1 MKQETQR
8 TSDGP
13 LASPEMTIFY
23 ASTPEFRVSGLP
35 SAPSPVYPSE
45 FSGPRNGPLPGAS
58 MGPRAQY
65 RYFVVSNRLR
75 GRWECHDDRGVSSR
89 RNDIAEKT
97 KYRVIDRPAPGQ
109 VRLIDDEGGQV
120 GIVQLNEALE
130 MAQEK
135 DLDLVE
141 MNPNADPP
149 LCKLMDFGK
158 FKYDQSK
165 SSKQVQKVR
174 KIKEVK
180 LRPKTE
186 KHDFDVKLR
195 RVRGFLEEGHK
206 VLVTMVFKGR
216 EQRHPDLGREVL
228 MRFYADLEELAK
240 MEREPLQ
247 EARNRMAM
255 VLAKKK

>member
-1 MKQETQR
+1 M
-8 TSDGP
+8 
-13 LASPEMTIFY
+13 
-23 ASTPEFRVSGLP
+23 
-35 SAPSPVYPSE
+35 
-45 FSGPRNGPLPGAS
+45 
-58 MGPRAQY
+58 
-65 RYFVVSNRLR
+65 
-75 GRWECHDDRGVSSR
+75 
-89 RNDIAEKT
+89 
-97 KYRVIDRPAPGQ
+97 IDRPAPGQ
-109 VRLIDDEGGQV
+109 VRLIDDEGVQV
-120 GIVQLNEALE
+120 GIVKLNEALE

-195 RVRGFLEEGHK
+195 RARSFLEEGHK

-216 EQRHPDLGREVL
+216 EQRHPDLGRDVL
-228 MRFYADLEELAK
+228 MRFYADLEEMAK